1 MSRYVLDACALIALL
16 QNEAGADKV
25 AAVINSALNGKAT
38 VVMNKINLLE
48 VYYDA
53 FRSRGKAQ
61 ADLMLSEFKKC
72 PVVINSQITDEIF
85 SEAGRMK
92 ATYKI
97 SLADSIALAEASLS
111 GGELLTSDHHEF
123 DIIECQENIKFHW
136 IRGEC

>member
-1 MSRYVLDACALIALL
+1 MIYVLDACALIALL
-16 QNEAGADKV
+16 QNESGAEKV
-25 AAVINSALNGKAT
+25 AAVINSALNGTVT

-61 ADLMLSEFKKC
+61 ADLMLTEFKKR
-72 PVVINSQITDEIF
+72 PVIINQQITDEIF
-85 SEAGRMK
+85 AEAGRLK
-92 ATYKI
+92 ATYRI

-123 DIIECQENIKFHW
+123 DIIEREENVKFHW
-136 IRGEC
+136 IR